1 MENLPPWKNIVF
13 TWDYSKHNKGNKKH
27 WMQPFPLGETGIPER
42 DLDLALAAS
51 CDHSVYD
58 YGTFGFWGAF
68 LAGGVTVL
76 AEDING
82 RGEPVSIQK
91 AADTSS

>member
-1 MENLPPWKNIVF
+1 MMVDPVYPSVLGV
-13 TWDYSKHNKGNKKH
+13 H
-27 WMQPFPLGETGIPER
+27 FPLF
-42 DLDLALAAS
+42 DLAVLS
-51 CDHSVYD
+51 NCDDVIFD

-82 RGEPVSIQK
+82 RGEPVCIQK
-91 AADTSS
+91 AAGHE